1 MRDSSWVRSATES
14 GIAAGEWE
22 ARDAGRGT
30 RDSGLGTRD
39 SGLGTRDSGLGTRD
53 SG

>member
-22 ARDAGRGT
+22 ARDAGLGT